1 MTGPAIVIA
10 FAYDR
15 PVPEATGAL
24 VELFDTPIG
33 GVRLDSLF
41 DVQTMIPLAT
51 KKLTRRAFNRKKLI
65 EAITTTPMATMS
77 GHRRLPRP
85 DASRLDLNLEPLPAD
100 LADAYRNPSDRP
112 EIRRGH
118 RFVGKLGFGSDFLVN
133 NPTVDELL
141 EAVVRRWLISIDLRA
156 GAVIADTSFET
167 ADNRARCSGDM
178 PGTEFY
184 ERMMDA
190 SIASRAWG
198 PKARAPEWGTYLTAA
213 HADAIG
219 GGAAIRAAVEPYR
232 ILEAGGVVFVQLS
245 PYDAALAPETEAKRQ
260 RLEALMAPIVAT
272 PLSRVPAVTS
282 VTAR

>member
-1 MTGPAIVIA
+1 MTGPALVIT

-15 PVPEATGAL
+15 AVPEVTGAL
-24 VELFDTPIG
+24 VELLDTPIG
-33 GVRLDSLF
+33 GMRLDSVF

-51 KKLTRRAFNRKKLI
+51 KKLTRKAYNRKKLI
-65 EAITTTPMATMS
+65 EAITTAPMATMS

-85 DASRLDLNLEPLPAD
+85 EASRLDLNLEPLPAD

-112 EIRRGH
+112 EVRRGH
-118 RFVGKLGFGSDFLVN
+118 RFVGKLGFGSDFLVAA
-133 NPTVDELL
+133 PVVDELL
-141 EAVVRRWLISIDLRA
+141 EAVFLRWLIHIDLRA
-156 GAVIADTSFET
+156 GAVIADPSFEV

-184 ERMMDA
+184 KRMMGAWVA
-190 SIASRAWG
+190 SHDWG
-198 PKARAPEWGTYLTAA
+198 PKAREPEWGTYLTAA

-219 GGAAIRAAVEPYR
+219 GVEAIRAAVEPYR

-260 RLEALMAPIVAT
+260 RLEALMAPIVAM
-272 PLSRVPAVTS
+272 PLSRGPYA
-282 VTAR
+282 